1 LTKKNFR
8 ITVSFFEIYG
18 GRCLDLLNE
27 KNVLN
32 ILEDKS
38 GIIQIPNLV
47 EKAAANAKELL
58 SIMEQGNNIRTTHAT
73 VANDTSSRSHSICQ
87 IFVRKG
93 E

>member
-1 LTKKNFR
+1 MFELTKKGYQ

-38 GIIQIPNLV
+38 GIIQIPNLS
-47 EKAAANAKELL
+47 EKSAANAK
-58 SIMEQGNNIRTTHAT
+58 
-73 VANDTSSRSHSICQ
+73 
-87 IFVRKG
+87 
-93 E
+93 